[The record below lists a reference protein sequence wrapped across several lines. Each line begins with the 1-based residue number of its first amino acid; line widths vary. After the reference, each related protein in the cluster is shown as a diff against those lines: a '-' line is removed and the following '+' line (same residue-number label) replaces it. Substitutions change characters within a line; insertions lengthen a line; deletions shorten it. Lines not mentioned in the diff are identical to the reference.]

1 MTRKIN
7 MVNILIIV
15 EYENTVMGDNFPSCT
30 VEWCEFNKEFLI
42 YKQAYT
48 DVASPERRASKH
60 PCMK

>member
-42 YKQAYT
+42 YK
-48 DVASPERRASKH
+48 
-60 PCMK
+60 